1 MSNKNRD
8 TDYSQ
13 LPIAVGFAIDQKLKG
28 LHTAIPAH
36 IVRYVAAT
44 KRATVKPAI
53 RLKLTDG
60 TTRERALIA
69 DVPVIH
75 PSGGGYMVHLPLA
88 AGDPVMLV
96 FSERGIAKFKA
107 AYKLADPD
115 LESRLSAKD
124 AVAIPGF
131 GALNVAP
138 AGAGLTV
145 QTEDG
150 ASFIEVTPGQVTV
163 KSPGGLVVDG
173 GVAIT
178 GGAVTHNGANI
189 GDTHRHGGIIRGPAT
204 TDPPA

>member
-13 LPIAVGFAIDQKLKG
+13 LPIAVGFAIDQKIKG
-28 LHTAIPAH
+28 LHTALPAH
-36 IVRYVAAT
+36 VVEYSPAT

-53 RLKLTDG
+53 RLRLTNGSTLD
-60 TTRERALIA
+60 RALIA

-96 FSERGIAKFKA
+96 FSARGIAKFKSA
-107 AYKLADPD
+107 FKLADPD

-138 AGAGLTV
+138 AGAGLTA

-150 ASFIEVTPGQVTV
+150 ASFIEVTPERVTV

-178 GGAVTHNGANI
+178 GGAVTHNGKNI
-189 GDTHRHGGIIRGPAT
+189 GDSHAHSGIRSGPSNT
-204 TDPPA
+204 GPPV